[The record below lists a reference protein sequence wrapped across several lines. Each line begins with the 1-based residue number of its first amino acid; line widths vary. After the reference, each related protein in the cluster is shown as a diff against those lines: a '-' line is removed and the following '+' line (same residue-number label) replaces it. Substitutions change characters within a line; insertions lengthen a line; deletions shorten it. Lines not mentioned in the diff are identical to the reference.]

1 MIFGNSI
8 VSIFAHDGFEEQY
21 ISWGLPRIL
30 LAILSFTI
38 KQIVYVSLSDAWT
51 FLWWKSWLMLLVPPS
66 SSSVHCFNSS
76 KVIHNPCVLESQP
89 VILLDK
95 HCRMFSQLLHFLSYW
110 TPFINPVIRFIDL
123 CSKRWSIT
131 KEIVDHWLKLSD
143 FLGFFLD
150 FNAVACAF
158 GLCWLIVCYFCFC
171 CFY

>member
-1 MIFGNSI
+1 MFIGPFYVLGG
-8 VSIFAHDGFEEQY
+8 FAARCVPPAAEGARGGCAAGTRWLRL
-21 ISWGLPRIL
+21 I
-30 LAILSFTI
+30 
-38 KQIVYVSLSDAWT
+38 SLSDTWT
-51 FLWWKSWLMLLVPPS
+51 FLWWKTRLMLLVPPS
-66 SSSVHCFNSS
+66 SSSINCFNSS
-76 KVIHNPCVLESQP
+76 KVIHYPCVLESQP

-110 TPFINPVIRFIDL
+110 TPFINPVVRFIDL

-131 KEIVDHWLKLSD
+131 KKIVDHWLKLSD

-158 GLCWLIVCYFCFC
+158 GLCWLILCLFCFC